1 MEKLALGQ
9 LVEAQLEAARGNGGR
24 STALLVQGE
33 HSSVFQVLLALTE
46 GGVLED
52 HGNPGD
58 ATLQVVRGRMR
69 LRVGEAAVD
78 LGEGDHVVI
87 PHADH
92 RVDGLTD
99 SAGIITTGSGD

>member
-1 MEKLALGQ
+1 
-9 LVEAQLEAARGNGGR
+9 
-24 STALLVQGE
+24 
-33 HSSVFQVLLALTE
+33 
-46 GGVLED
+46 
-52 HGNPGD
+52 
-58 ATLQVVRGRMR
+58 MR

-78 LGEGDHVVI
+78 LGEGDYVVI